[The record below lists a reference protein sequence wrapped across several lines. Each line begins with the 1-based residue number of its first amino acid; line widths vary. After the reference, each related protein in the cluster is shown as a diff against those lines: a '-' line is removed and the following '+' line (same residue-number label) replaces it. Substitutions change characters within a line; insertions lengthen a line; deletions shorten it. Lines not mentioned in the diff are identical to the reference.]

1 MADLFLNRSNGG
13 AKHLQQRVI
22 MPVRYILI
30 RMGFGPKV
38 VEPPIPNPVPDPLEP
53 PSPEPLPPFVPDIA
67 LAIWAQVY
75 NSPLVMMTA
84 VATTIRCG

>member
-30 RMGFGPKV
+30 RMGY
-38 VEPPIPNPVPDPLEP
+38 EPPIPNPVPDPLEP
-53 PSPEPLPPFVPDIA
+53 PIPEPLPPFVPDIA

-75 NSPLVMMTA
+75 NSPFVMMTA